1 MKKFALL
8 IGINYENDEDSQL
21 NGCINDITEMKQTLM
36 TKYDFQSENCF
47 VLSDHHKQP
56 TKQNIINSFFDIL
69 TLINNEE
76 ECLVYIHYSGHG
88 SQQIDT
94 NNDEKDGYDEIL
106 VPIDCDINGFI
117 PDDFIYEQFVK
128 KINNSLCKLIFVMDC
143 CHSGS
148 IIDLPY
154 QYKLTNNKYKKTKQ
168 NNNLDIKCNVL
179 CISGCLDNQYSM
191 DAYNHK
197 QKKWNGAMTSALL
210 KSLKRKKLFGMVK
223 KIYKILKRRKMEQ
236 KPLISSSHKINWKN
250 TFLM

>member
-8 IGINYENDEDSQL
+8 IGINYENDEDSRL
-21 NGCINDITEMKQTLM
+21 NGCINDITEMKQKLM

-47 VLSDHHKQP
+47 ILSDHHKQP

-69 TLINNEE
+69 TLI
-76 ECLVYIHYSGHG
+76 
-88 SQQIDT
+88 T
-94 NNDEKDGYDEIL
+94 
-106 VPIDCDINGFI
+106 NGFI

-223 KIYKILKRRKMEQ
+223 KIYKILKKRKMKQ